1 MVEAYSGL
9 QLGAIHFDL
18 SPTSLLLLREALKLA
33 PFPSREP
40 CWGLGLTVL
49 DSIEKRYKKQRLR
62 RIACRQIV
70 FATQLFIAGQTTIAL
85 GPG

>member
-18 SPTSLLLLREALKLA
+18 SPTSLQLLREALKLA

-49 DSIEKRYKKQRLR
+49 DSIEKRYSATLATPLAPLAPLVKGGTRK
-62 RIACRQIV
+62 V
-70 FATQLFIAGQTTIAL
+70 FVASL
-85 GPG
+85 

>member
-18 SPTSLLLLREALKLA
+18 FPTSLLLLREALKLA

-49 DSIEKRYKKQRLR
+49 DSIEKRYSATLATPLAPLVKGGTRK
-62 RIACRQIV
+62 V
-70 FATQLFIAGQTTIAL
+70 FVASL
-85 GPG
+85 